1 MDYLKMMMSWAWVGF
16 WLLVAI
22 VGGWYWV
29 WWKREKE
36 RERKRGVP
44 DGSLGWPFIGE
55 TLDFISTGQSSK
67 PVPMCFMDKKRS
79 LYGKVFKSHILGL
92 PMIVSMD
99 SEVNKAVLQN
109 DGRSFVPYYPKTI
122 MELFGDLSIV
132 TMEGNLHRRVHGL
145 VGGFLKSPALKT
157 RFTREVEG
165 RIRAAMAEWEVV
177 EGGGGGGRVVHFQD
191 VAREVTFQMLVRVL
205 LGIEPG
211 ERYEYLKYE
220 FHEFIKGLICL
231 PVKFPGTRLYKSLKA
246 KARMVKFV
254 KSVIKDKMKRVD
266 NESDTDVLDV
276 LLNEMNG
283 GKENMELKK
292 EKMRSGEPY
301 AWSDY
306 MSLQFTQNVISE
318 TLRMGNII
326 NAVWRKALK
335 DVNIKG
341 YVIPKGWGILTSF
354 SSIHLDEENY
364 ENPYKFNPWRWE
376 RKEGNP
382 LNFTPFGGGQR
393 LCPGGDFSRLEV
405 AIFLHHLVT
414 RYSALAGLLQAIQV
428 FQVMKWFK
436 DSGEGVKIFKDE
448 VS

>member
-1 MDYLKMMMSWAWVGF
+1 MMMSWAWVGF

-29 WWKREKE
+29 WWEREKE

-55 TLDFISTGQSSK
+55 TLDFISSGQSSK

-99 SEVNKAVLQN
+99 GEVNKAVLQN

-122 MELFGDLSIV
+122 MELFGELSII
-132 TMEGNLHRRVHGL
+132 TMEGNLHRHMHGL

-157 RFTREVEG
+157 RFAREFEG
-165 RIRAAMAEWEVV
+165 RIRAVMAEWEVV
-177 EGGGGGGRVVHFQD
+177 GEGGGGRVVHFQD

-211 ERYEYLKYE
+211 ERYKYLKYE

-231 PVKFPGTRLYKSLKA
+231 PVKFPGTRLYKSLK
-246 KARMVKFV
+246 
-254 KSVIKDKMKRVD
+254 
-266 NESDTDVLDV
+266 
-276 LLNEMNG
+276 
-283 GKENMELKK
+283 
-292 EKMRSGEPY
+292 
-301 AWSDY
+301 
-306 MSLQFTQNVISE
+306 VISE

-341 YVIPKGWGILTSF
+341 YLIPKGWGILTSF

-376 RKEGNP
+376 LGR
-382 LNFTPFGGGQR
+382 
-393 LCPGGDFSRLEV
+393 
-405 AIFLHHLVT
+405 
-414 RYSALAGLLQAIQV
+414 
-428 FQVMKWFK
+428 
-436 DSGEGVKIFKDE
+436 
-448 VS
+448 